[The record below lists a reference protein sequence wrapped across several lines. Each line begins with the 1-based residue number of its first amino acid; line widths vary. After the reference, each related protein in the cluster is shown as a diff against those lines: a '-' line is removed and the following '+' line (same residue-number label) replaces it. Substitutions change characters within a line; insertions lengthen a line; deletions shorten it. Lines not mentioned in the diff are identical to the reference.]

1 MNYGH
6 ARAGV
11 GSNSKHIML
20 VLMVKLNITAAE
32 LQEDKTTKYS
42 LAWTR
47 TVCSSEFVFVLLTQ
61 PGIAAARLA
70 ELGVLNFRL
79 VREVMWSNR
88 KISD

>member
-32 LQEDKTTKYS
+32 LQEDKTMKYS
-42 LAWTR
+42 LARAR
-47 TVCSSEFVFVLLTQ
+47 TVYSSEFVLVLLTQ
-61 PGIAAARLA
+61 SGFPAARLA
-70 ELGVLNFRL
+70 ELGVLNYSL
-79 VREVMWSNR
+79 AREVMWSNR